1 MGGSELLPG
10 IGLALLETE
19 GNAALLLIDVE
30 NLYLN
35 GIADIDNLGRMDVL
49 VGPVHLGDVYETLNA
64 LLDLNEA
71 AVVGKVGYLAGDLGA
86 DRVALGNIN
95 PGISAE
101 LLESERYTGTLTVKL
116 QDLDLNLVADIDDL
130 GRMLDALPGHISD
143 VEKSV
148 NAAEVNEC
156 AVVGEVL
163 DDTLDDLAFL
173 EVGEKLLSLSAVGVL
188 ENIPAGNN
196 DVVALGIDLLDAELE
211 LLALEMGNVLDRTYI
226 YERAREECAD
236 AGDVNSKA
244 ALDLAVD
251 DTNDIGSFVSSF
263 LELVP
268 SLKLL
273 GLLA

>member
-86 DRVALGNIN
+86 DRVALGDIN
-95 PGISAE
+95 PGICTE
-101 LLESERYTGTLTVKL
+101 LLESERYTGTLTVEL
-116 QDLDLNLVADIDDL
+116 QNLDLNLVADIDDL
-130 GRMLDALPGHISD
+130 GRMLDALPGHIGD
-143 VEKSV
+143 VKKSV

-156 AVVGEVL
+156 AVVSEVL

-173 EVGEKLLSLSAVGVL
+173 EVGKKLLSRRCWRS
-188 ENIPAGNN
+188 
-196 DVVALGIDLLDAELE
+196 
-211 LLALEMGNVLDRTYI
+211 
-226 YERAREECAD
+226 REHPCGKQRRCC
-236 AGDVNSKA
+236 AGDQ
-244 ALDLAVD
+244 
-251 DTNDIGSFVSSF
+251 SS
-263 LELVP
+263 
-268 SLKLL
+268 
-273 GLLA
+273 